1 MKKLISELNILERFT
16 LFILSAVIIIAAI
29 TILVGLIVLGFSIH

>member
-16 LFILSAVIIIAAI
+16 LFVLSAVIIIAAI